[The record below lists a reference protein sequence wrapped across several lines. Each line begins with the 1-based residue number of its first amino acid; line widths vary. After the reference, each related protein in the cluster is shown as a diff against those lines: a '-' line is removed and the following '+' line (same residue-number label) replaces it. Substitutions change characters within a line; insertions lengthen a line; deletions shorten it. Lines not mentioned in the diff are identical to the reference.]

1 MYVKIPLT
9 LRHRKDA
16 AAMMNAMTAY
26 TAAYAQ
32 DACAAFVRPSSA
44 DNSPIVISLDVSLL
58 ASISIIILLAL
69 LVLVLLRHAY
79 QRTTFPPLRPALQA

>member
-1 MYVKIPLT
+1 
-9 LRHRKDA
+9 
-16 AAMMNAMTAY
+16 MMNAMTAY

-44 DNSPIVISLDVSLL
+44 DSFIMVITLDVSLL

-79 QRTTFPPLRPALQA
+79 QRTRSLPSARPCRPDGTRIKRLRRTGEASFL

>member
-1 MYVKIPLT
+1 
-9 LRHRKDA
+9 
-16 AAMMNAMTAY
+16 MMNAMTAY

-44 DNSPIVISLDVSLL
+44 DSFIMVITLDVSLL
-58 ASISIIILLAL
+58 ASISIIIL

>member
-1 MYVKIPLT
+1 
-9 LRHRKDA
+9 
-16 AAMMNAMTAY
+16 MMNAMTAY

-44 DNSPIVISLDVSLL
+44 DSFIMVITLDVSLL
-58 ASISIIILLAL
+58 ASISIILLAL

>member
-1 MYVKIPLT
+1 
-9 LRHRKDA
+9 
-16 AAMMNAMTAY
+16 MMNAMTAY

-32 DACAAFVRPSSA
+32 DACTAFVRPSSA
-44 DNSPIVISLDVSLL
+44 DSFIMVITLDVSLL

>member
-1 MYVKIPLT
+1 
-9 LRHRKDA
+9 
-16 AAMMNAMTAY
+16 MMNAMTAY

-44 DNSPIVISLDVSLL
+44 DSFIMVITLDVSLL

-79 QRTTFPPLRPALQA
+79 QKDDVPSPPPGLAGLMARE